1 MKYDDNIIMFF
12 IVLIALY
19 VSFFNINE
27 YFSFIYF
34 FYHLFD
40 WYIYQKRGKGSQAND
55 FFLKKGVSKV
65 IFYDN
70 S

>member
-27 YFSFIYF
+27 YFSFIF
-34 FYHLFD
+34 FTTYLIGTF
-40 WYIYQKRGKGSQAND
+40 I
-55 FFLKKGVSKV
+55 KKGEKEVSSK
-65 IFYDN
+65 
-70 S
+70 